1 MIFLVPQK
9 VDDQYQYQ
17 YQRRRKAPSTMLPLI
32 GQRLPVHPL
41 VSNNQHITRTNHAAT
56 IFSCFFH
63 WWFTFQ
69 HLSPIVGRFV
79 NFESHQFCKTFLDA
93 LHKPSNRKKLLTHLG
108 LSVRRVRRAGDP
120 RYGMD
125 RDGFWWGAWNATGN
139 KTSTKTM
146 ITMGFLGILQGD
158 NIIWY

>member
-1 MIFLVPQK
+1 MTNINTNTNDAARRPQRCSHWLVK
-9 VDDQYQYQ
+9 GYQFIRLSQ
-17 YQRRRKAPSTMLPLI
+17 ITNISPEQIMLQPF
-32 GQRLPVHPL
+32 
-41 VSNNQHITRTNHAAT
+41 
-56 IFSCFFH
+56 FSCFFH

-146 ITMGFLGILQGD
+146 ITMGVLGILQGD